1 MPFNLKAGFGPFGGM
16 QVLVLLRLGLELLLQ
31 VQGSVF
37 CCFGLHA
44 SGSQDASDLN
54 AWGVNVLKTYGW

>member
-1 MPFNLKAGFGPFGGM
+1 M
-16 QVLVLLRLGLELLLQ
+16 LLRLGLELLLQ
-31 VQGSVF
+31 VHGSVF

-54 AWGVNVLKTYGW
+54 AGAREAWGVNVLKTYGW